1 VAFDGSIRALF
12 KYLGY
17 PFSEQKAINGKP
29 DFVLPSESHFRE
41 NPTDCIIF
49 TVKRTLRE
57 RWRQIVTEGSR
68 GLLFFLAT
76 LDDSQRPSA
85 LRQMQDER
93 IYLVVLEGMKESIPP
108 YTTALNVISY
118 EDFFEDYLD
127 PAVERWKRS
136 GTLEE
141 EN

>member
-1 VAFDGSIRALF
+1 M
-12 KYLGY
+12 
-17 PFSEQKAINGKP
+17 
-29 DFVLPSESHFRE
+29 
-41 NPTDCIIF
+41 
-49 TVKRTLRE
+49 KRTLRE